1 MERKL
6 KLSYRCLD
14 LSYQATAEEVKR
26 REQALIKIFTA
37 KAKEKNISYSKQID
51 SIQKASNEILENIK
65 NNGIPTKKYHRYEAS
80 ISSIITLSVLLV
92 FAIVMCV
99 ISFVFC

>member
-14 LSYQATAEEVKR
+14 LPYQATAEEVKR
-26 REQALIKIFTA
+26 RERALIKIFTA

-51 SIQKASNEILENIK
+51 AVQKASDVILENIK
-65 NNGIPTKKYHRYEAS
+65 NNGIPTKKYHRFEAS
-80 ISSIITLSVLLV
+80 VSSIITLSVLLA
-92 FAIVMCV
+92 FAIIMCV
-99 ISFVFC
+99 VSFIFC